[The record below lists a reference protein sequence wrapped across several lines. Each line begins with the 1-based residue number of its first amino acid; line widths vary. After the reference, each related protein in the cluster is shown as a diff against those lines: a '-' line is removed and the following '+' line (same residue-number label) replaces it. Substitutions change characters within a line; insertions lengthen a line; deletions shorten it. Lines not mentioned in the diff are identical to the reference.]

1 MLARNTSQRTLSWAS
16 DATGRPDVFLEL
28 DGIGKRWSGK
38 AESVKTQALSVGS
51 PGVRN
56 FGGDGP
62 MTAELLIHSLGPGET
77 VRTEEV
83 LTLLAE
89 DVPREEAT
97 RHVRVVFSVA
107 REVPLPRSSERP
119 RRGMENFY
127 ERVVAEAPLKL
138 LGGERPSLMG
148 RGQVVDMMLETERM
162 QHWLEGQERLGDVIL
177 RFPDDADRRWQ
188 LTVRGDKGALY
199 VALDPATSEVIFPPD
214 PSRS

>member
-1 MLARNTSQRTLSWAS
+1 VLARNTSQRTLSWAS

-51 PGVRN
+51 PGARN
-56 FGGDGP
+56 FGDDGP
-62 MTAELLIHSLGPGET
+62 ITADLRTHSLGPGET

-83 LTLLAE
+83 LTLRAE
-89 DVPREEAT
+89 DVPHEETT
-97 RHVRVVFSVA
+97 RHARVVFLLG
-107 REVPLPRSSERP
+107 REVPLPRSPERP
-119 RRGMENFY
+119 RRLMGNFY

-177 RFPDDADRRWQ
+177 RFPDDADRRWK
-188 LTVRGDKGALY
+188 LTVRGDKGALD
-199 VALDPATSEVIFPPD
+199 VALDPATSEVSFPPEA
-214 PSRS
+214 PRS